1 MVGGWWLGG
10 WVVGWLVVGVSDDLS
25 GAQPPSDNSNINA
38 RAYSSDAQSFGWTRG
53 LCAVGGAS
61 VAVGAAVVSVAMEVG
76 GARDAAPW
84 VTSPSTRNNI
94 RLDSDSRGGQTRR
107 ASARG
112 AQRRLRV
119 PIRAWTLSPQQGQG
133 WERAHPTTPYKSVN
147 AVLPTTSESI
157 SRGKSLLSLKGAKHT
172 RGADPVRDT

>member
-1 MVGGWWLGG
+1 MGGW
-10 WVVGWLVVGVSDDLS
+10 VVGVSDDLS
-25 GAQPPSDNSNINA
+25 GVQPPSDSSNINA

-53 LCAVGGAS
+53 LCVVGGAS
-61 VAVGAAVVSVAMEVG
+61 VAVGTAGAAGASVAMEVG

-133 WERAHPTTPYKSVN
+133 WEQAHPTTPFKSVN

-157 SRGKSLLSLKGAKHT
+157 SRGKSLLSLNGAKHT